1 MKTERREKIFKEIQ
15 ELKRRLSL
23 VERKAAALQKPKPA
37 SVRNAFQGKYP
48 HVRID
53 PQLLSLVGSDPPLSL
68 AEEKREL
75 RDAIAARFAD
85 K

>member
-1 MKTERREKIFKEIQ
+1 MKIKHQEKIFKEIQ

-23 VERKAAALQKPKPA
+23 VERKAAALQQPKLA
-37 SVRNAFQGKYP
+37 SVRNALQKKYP

-75 RDAIAARFAD
+75 PQ
-85 K
+85 KP